1 MCRMTFVGSI
11 LILAAGLLPGCAAP
25 QETAPTVDVAAEAQA
40 VRDRSAQWLEWARAK
55 DAAAIADG
63 IFLEHAETIFDG
75 EIHQGRAAILAS
87 IESEQAEA
95 PDFTI
100 TWTTSRVEVAA
111 SGELAYERG
120 SWTFDPDGDGEAPE
134 EHGEY
139 LTIWKKADGTWSCA
153 VDSGSTIKVEED
165 AESSE

>member
-1 MCRMTFVGSI
+1 MYRTTCVGTI

-63 IFLEHAETIFDG
+63 IFLEDAETIFDG
-75 EIHQGRAAILAS
+75 EFHQGRAAILAK
-87 IESEQAEA
+87 IESDQAEA
-95 PDFTI
+95 PDSKI
-100 TWTTSRVEVAA
+100 TWTTSRVEVVA

-120 SWTFDPDGDGEAPE
+120 SWTLDPDGDGEAPE

-139 LTIWKKADGTWSCA
+139 LTIWKKVDGTWSCA
-153 VDSGSTIKVEED
+153 VDSGSTIKKEED
-165 AESSE
+165 AEASE